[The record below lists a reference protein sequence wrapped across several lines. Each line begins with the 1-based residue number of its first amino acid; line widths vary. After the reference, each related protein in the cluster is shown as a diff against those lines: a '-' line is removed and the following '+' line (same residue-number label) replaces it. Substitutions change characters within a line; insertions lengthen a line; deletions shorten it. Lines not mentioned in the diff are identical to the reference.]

1 LRNRIDAYCKSFAL
15 DFCLFRD
22 YWASTYR
29 IDGTKSGLISVNYN
43 AVFEKAIDRLHAE
56 GRYRVFIDILR
67 NKGNYPSAR
76 CFAGHNGP
84 KDITVWCSNDY
95 LCMGQHPDVI
105 SAMEN
110 ALHDVGAGSGGTRNI
125 GGNTHYHVELEQE
138 LADLHGKDGA
148 LLFTSGYVSNDATLS
163 TLAKVL
169 PGCIIYSDELNHA
182 SMIAGIRNAGC
193 EKRVWRHNDLAH
205 LEELLAADDPEAPKL
220 IAFESV
226 YSMDGDVAPIGAVC
240 DLADKYN
247 ALTYCDEV
255 HAVGMYGARGGG
267 ISERDAVADRVTII
281 EGTLGKAFGV
291 MGGYI
296 AADQN
301 IIDVIRSYAPG
312 FIFTTSLSPV
322 LVAGVLA
329 AVRHLKASSV
339 ERDAQ
344 QANAAML
351 KKLFAEAG
359 LPVMLSNTHIVPLM
373 VGDPVKAKKISDIL
387 LAEYGVYVQ
396 PINYPTVPRG
406 TERLRFTPG
415 PQHNEG
421 MMRNLTSALVEIW
434 GRMEMPVA
442 QAA

>member
-1 LRNRIDAYCKSFAL
+1 LDYNR
-15 DFCLFRD
+15 
-22 YWASTYR
+22 
-29 IDGTKSGLISVNYN
+29 
-43 AVFEKAIDRLHAE
+43 VFNQAIDRLHAE

-67 NKGNYPSAR
+67 NKGAYPNAR

-84 KDITVWCSNDY
+84 KPITVWCSNDY
-95 LCMGQHPDVI
+95 LAMGQHPKVI
-105 SAMEN
+105 SAMEE
-110 ALHDVGAGSGGTRNI
+110 ALHNVGAGSGGTRNI
-125 GGNTHYHVELEQE
+125 GGNTHYHVDLEAE

-148 LLFTSGYVSNDATLS
+148 LLFTSGYVSNEATLA

-169 PGCIIYSDELNHA
+169 PGCVVFSDELNHA
-182 SMIAGIRNAGC
+182 SMIAGIRNSGC

-205 LEELLAADDPEAPKL
+205 LEELLAAEDEDVPKL

-226 YSMDGDVAPIGAVC
+226 YSMDGDVADIAAIC

-267 ISERDAVADRVTII
+267 ITERDGVVDRVTII

-296 AADQN
+296 AASQT
-301 IIDVIRSYAPG
+301 IVDVIRSYAPG

-329 AVRHLKASSV
+329 SVRHLKASSE

-344 QANAAML
+344 QAAAAML
-351 KKLFAEAG
+351 KTLLTEAG
-359 LPVMLSNTHIVPLM
+359 LPVMATTTHIVPLM
-373 VGDPVKAKKISDIL
+373 IGDPVKAKKVSDIL

-415 PQHNEG
+415 PAHTEE
-421 MMRNLTSALVEIW
+421 MMRELVDALVEIW
-434 GRMEMPVA
+434 SRIELRK
-442 QAA
+442 AA

>member
-1 LRNRIDAYCKSFAL
+1 
-15 DFCLFRD
+15 
-22 YWASTYR
+22 
-29 IDGTKSGLISVNYN
+29 VNYDQ
-43 AVFEKAIDRLHAE
+43 VFDSAIERLHTE

-67 NKGNYPSAR
+67 NKGAYPNAR

-84 KDITVWCSNDY
+84 KPITVWCSNDY
-95 LCMGQHPDVI
+95 LAMGQHPKVI
-105 SAMEN
+105 GAMEE

-125 GGNTHYHVELEQE
+125 GGNTHYHVDLEAE
-138 LADLHGKDGA
+138 LADLHGKQGA

-163 TLAKVL
+163 TLAKIL
-169 PGCIIYSDELNHA
+169 PGCVIFSDELNHA
-182 SMIAGIRNAGC
+182 SMIAGIRNSGA
-193 EKRVWRHNDLAH
+193 EKRVFRHNDVEH
-205 LEELLAADDPEAPKL
+205 LEELLAECDPTLPKL

-226 YSMDGDVAPIGAVC
+226 YSMDGDVAPIHAIC
-240 DLADKYN
+240 DLAEKYN
-247 ALTYCDEV
+247 ALTYIDEV

-267 ISERDAVADRVTII
+267 ISERDEAAHRIDII

-296 AADQN
+296 AADAR

-322 LVAGVLA
+322 LAAGVLA

-339 ERDAQ
+339 EREGQ
-344 QANAAML
+344 QAAAAFL
-351 KKLFAEAG
+351 KKAFADAG
-359 LPVMLSNTHIVPLM
+359 LPVMPSTTHIVPLM
-373 VGDPVKAKKISDIL
+373 VGDPVRAKKVSDIL

-415 PQHNEG
+415 PAHTEA
-421 MMRNLTSALVEIW
+421 MMIELTGALVEIW
-434 GRMEMPVA
+434 QRLELDMRK
-442 QAA
+442 AA

>member
-1 LRNRIDAYCKSFAL
+1 M
-15 DFCLFRD
+15 
-22 YWASTYR
+22 
-29 IDGTKSGLISVNYN
+29 NYDDI
-43 AVFEKAIDRLHAE
+43 FDKAIDRLHSE

-67 NKGNYPSAR
+67 NKGQFPNAR

-84 KDITVWCSNDY
+84 KEITVWCSNDY
-95 LCMGQHPDVI
+95 LCMGQHPKVI
-105 SAMEN
+105 AAMEE

-125 GGNTHYHVELEQE
+125 GGNTHYHVELETE

-148 LLFTSGYVSNDATLS
+148 LIFTSGYVSNDATLS
-163 TLAKVL
+163 TLAKIL

-182 SMIAGIRNAGC
+182 SMIAGIRNSGS

-205 LEELLAADDPEAPKL
+205 LEELLAGDDPAVPKL

-226 YSMDGDVAPIGAVC
+226 YSMDGDVAPIGAIC
-240 DLADKYN
+240 DLADRYN

-296 AADQN
+296 AADQR
-301 IIDVIRSYAPG
+301 IVDVIRSYAPG

-329 AVRHLKASSV
+329 AVKHLKGSSE
-339 ERDAQ
+339 EREAQ
-344 QANAAML
+344 QSNAAML
-351 KKLFAEAG
+351 KAMMADAG
-359 LPVMLSNTHIVPLM
+359 LPVLLSETHIVPLM

-387 LAEYGVYVQ
+387 LAEYGAYVQ

-415 PQHNEG
+415 PHHNEA
-421 MMRNLTSALVEIW
+421 MMRALTAALVEVW
-434 GRMEMPVA
+434 ERMELRLA
-442 QAA
+442 EAA